1 MREERL
7 KEARREDQQAMILA
21 WRAKKQKDQQEAELM
36 LKRQQRIQ
44 LRDLE
49 MSRDEA
55 AKAHASNA
63 QADRRAE
70 VINLAKAA
78 KVESLK
84 SEARVKQE
92 QVTVRRRLRGELD
105 EKREA
110 NIAAR
115 ESAREEREK
124 ARIFAEAQAIKAAKE
139 ADKAKKEG
147 RHHDR

>member
-1 MREERL
+1 M
-7 KEARREDQQAMILA
+7 A
-21 WRAKKQKDQQEAELM
+21 WRAKKEREKLLSELM
-36 LKRQQRIQ
+36 LKRQQRIK

-92 QVTVRRRLRGELD
+92 QVTVRRRIRSELD
-105 EKREA
+105 EKRDA

-115 ESAREEREK
+115 ETEREEREK
-124 ARIFAEAQAIKAAKE
+124 ARIAAEAQEIRAAKE
-139 ADKAKKEG
+139 AE
-147 RHHDR
+147 

>member
-1 MREERL
+1 MIKAFREKKEKEHTEQELYKKRMERI
-7 KEARREDQQAMILA
+7 A
-21 WRAKKQKDQQEAELM
+21 
-36 LKRQQRIQ
+36 

-55 AKAHASNA
+55 ARARAANA

-92 QVTVRRRLRGELD
+92 QVTVQRRLRSELD

-115 ESAREEREK
+115 AAAREEREK
-124 ARIFAEAQAIKAAKE
+124 ARIAAEAEAIKAAK
-139 ADKAKKEG
+139 D
-147 RHHDR
+147 